1 MTRPLK
7 LSIYTALSI
16 LLSAALATACWG
28 NDTGGSPGST
38 GPATTDDENEVRQR
52 VGGEQERNDQVDDGA
67 ADKNPEASAEG
78 VDKIGAEVEGP
89 RLANYVFRRAHQVAG
104 DDTVDTDVKIVEVEE
119 PSSAEQS
126 PQNDPPRLENL
137 QRLNPETMEKLRD
150 MSQNPDK
157 YKQLNRRL
165 REIEVPS
172 EQSGNLP

>member
-1 MTRPLK
+1 MPQPLK
-7 LSIYTALSI
+7 FSNYTAFSV
-16 LLSAALATACWG
+16 LLSAALTTACWG

-38 GPATTDDENEVRQR
+38 GPATTDDDEIRQR
-52 VGGEQERNDQVDDGA
+52 VGANQDRNDQADDRT
-67 ADKNPEASAEG
+67 ADQNREASSEG

-119 PSSAEQS
+119 PSGSEQS

-137 QRLNPETMEKLRD
+137 QRLNPETLERLRD

-157 YKQLNRRL
+157 YKQINRSL
-165 REIEVPS
+165 RKLQDPS
-172 EQSGNLP
+172 DNSANSP